1 MKLLKYEG
9 YNLTFEPEILTL
21 KVFKKLFTRDKT
33 KDKSKFLQELGYI
46 YFMLDPR
53 SDYMYITDED
63 ERSKAIIIGEGLSD
77 TWKVDSILQDAMDYY
92 KSFRPTSAL
101 LLEDTRVAVDKLRE
115 ALRSINITETD
126 DKGRPIYTLNTI
138 VATIKQVPSLVK
150 DLDDA
155 ERAISKEIV
164 QNDKI
169 RGSVEK
175 AMYEDLQFNSIIFS
189 MLLNNKLW
197 K

>member
-21 KVFKKLFTRDKT
+21 KVFKRLFMRDKT
-33 KDKSKFLQELGYI
+33 KDKSRFLQELGYI

-53 SDYMYITDED
+53 SDYMYITDNE
-63 ERSKAIIIGEGLSD
+63 ERSKAIIEGEGLPD
-77 TWKVDSILQDAMDYY
+77 TWKVDSDLQDAMDYY

-101 LLEDTRVAVDKLRE
+101 LLEDTRIAVDKLRE
-115 ALRSINITETD
+115 ALRSINLTDVD

-138 VATIKQVPSLVK
+138 VSTIKQVPSLVK

-155 ERAISKEIV
+155 ERAIAKEIV

-169 RGSVEK
+169 RGSAEK
-175 AMYEDLQFNSIIFS
+175 SMYEDLN
-189 MLLNNKLW
+189 L
-197 K
+197 

>member
-53 SDYMYITDED
+53 SDYMYITNED

-169 RGSVEK
+169 RGSVGK
-175 AMYEDLQFNSIIFS
+175 AMYEDL
-189 MLLNNKLW
+189 
-197 K
+197 

>member
-21 KVFKKLFTRDKT
+21 KVFKRLFTRDKT

-92 KSFRPTSAL
+92 KSFRPTSVL

-175 AMYEDLQFNSIIFS
+175 AMYEDL
-189 MLLNNKLW
+189 
-197 K
+197 

>member
-21 KVFKKLFTRDKT
+21 KVFKRLFMRDKT
-33 KDKSKFLQELGYI
+33 KDKSRFLQELGYI

-53 SDYMYITDED
+53 SDYMYITDNE
-63 ERSKAIIIGEGLSD
+63 ERSKAIIEGEGLPD
-77 TWKVDSILQDAMDYY
+77 TWKVDSALQDAMDYY

-101 LLEDTRVAVDKLRE
+101 LLEDTRIAVDKLRE
-115 ALRSINITETD
+115 ALRSINLTDVD

-138 VATIKQVPSLVK
+138 VSTIKQVPSLVK

-155 ERAISKEIV
+155 ERAIAKEII

-169 RGSVEK
+169 RGSAEK
-175 AMYEDLQFNSIIFS
+175 SMYEDLNI
-189 MLLNNKLW
+189 
-197 K
+197 

>member
-63 ERSKAIIIGEGLSD
+63 ERSKAIIIGEGFSD

-175 AMYEDLQFNSIIFS
+175 TMYEDL
-189 MLLNNKLW
+189 
-197 K
+197 

>member
-21 KVFKKLFTRDKT
+21 KVFKRLFTRDKT

-63 ERSKAIIIGEGLSD
+63 ERSKAIITGEGLSD

-175 AMYEDLQFNSIIFS
+175 AMYEDL
-189 MLLNNKLW
+189 
-197 K
+197 

>member
-21 KVFKKLFTRDKT
+21 KVFKRLFMRDKT
-33 KDKSKFLQELGYI
+33 KDKSRFLQELGYI

-53 SDYMYITDED
+53 SDYMYITDNE
-63 ERSKAIIIGEGLSD
+63 ERSKAIIEGEGLPD
-77 TWKVDSILQDAMDYY
+77 TWKVDSDLQNAMDYY

-101 LLEDTRVAVDKLRE
+101 LLEDTRIAVDKLRE
-115 ALRSINITETD
+115 ALRSINLTDVD

-138 VATIKQVPSLVK
+138 VSTIKQVPSLVK

-155 ERAISKEIV
+155 ERAIAKEIV

-169 RGSVEK
+169 RGSAEK
-175 AMYEDLQFNSIIFS
+175 SMYEDLN
-189 MLLNNKLW
+189 L
-197 K
+197 

>member
-21 KVFKKLFTRDKT
+21 KVFKRLFTRDKT

-63 ERSKAIIIGEGLSD
+63 ERSKAIIMGEGFSD

-175 AMYEDLQFNSIIFS
+175 TVYEDL
-189 MLLNNKLW
+189 
-197 K
+197 

>member
-63 ERSKAIIIGEGLSD
+63 ERSKAIIMGEGLSD

-175 AMYEDLQFNSIIFS
+175 AMYEDL
-189 MLLNNKLW
+189 
-197 K
+197 

>member
-21 KVFKKLFTRDKT
+21 KVFKRLFMRDKT

-53 SDYMYITDED
+53 SDYMYITDNE
-63 ERSKAIIIGEGLSD
+63 ERSKAIIEGEGLPN
-77 TWKVDSILQDAMDYY
+77 TWKVDSTLQEAMDYY

-101 LLEDTRVAVDKLRE
+101 LLEDTRIAVDKLRE
-115 ALRSINITETD
+115 ALRSINLTDVD

-138 VATIKQVPSLVK
+138 VATIKQVPALVK

-155 ERAISKEIV
+155 ERAIAKEIV

-169 RGSVEK
+169 RGSAEK
-175 AMYEDLQFNSIIFS
+175 SMYEDLN
-189 MLLNNKLW
+189 L
-197 K
+197 

>member
-21 KVFKKLFTRDKT
+21 KVFKRLFTRDKT

-63 ERSKAIIIGEGLSD
+63 ERSKAIIMGEGLSD

-138 VATIKQVPSLVK
+138 VTTIKQVPSLVK

-175 AMYEDLQFNSIIFS
+175 AMYEDL
-189 MLLNNKLW
+189 
-197 K
+197 

>member
-21 KVFKKLFTRDKT
+21 KVFKKLFIRDKT

-169 RGSVEK
+169 RGNVEK
-175 AMYEDLQFNSIIFS
+175 AMYEDL
-189 MLLNNKLW
+189 
-197 K
+197 

>member
-21 KVFKKLFTRDKT
+21 KVFKRLFTRDKT

-138 VATIKQVPSLVK
+138 VTTIKQVPSLVK

-169 RGSVEK
+169 RGNVEK
-175 AMYEDLQFNSIIFS
+175 TMYEDL
-189 MLLNNKLW
+189 
-197 K
+197 

>member
-21 KVFKKLFTRDKT
+21 KVFKKLFMRDKT

-53 SDYMYITDED
+53 SDYMYITDNE
-63 ERSKAIIIGEGLSD
+63 ERSKAIIEGEGLPD
-77 TWKVDSILQDAMDYY
+77 TWKVDSTLQDAMDYY

-101 LLEDTRVAVDKLRE
+101 LLEDTRIAVDKLRE
-115 ALRSINITETD
+115 ALRSINLTDVD

-155 ERAISKEIV
+155 ERAIAKEII

-169 RGSVEK
+169 RGSAEK
-175 AMYEDLQFNSIIFS
+175 SMYEDLN
-189 MLLNNKLW
+189 L
-197 K
+197 

>member
-21 KVFKKLFTRDKT
+21 RVFKRLFMRDKT

-53 SDYMYITDED
+53 SDYMYITDSE
-63 ERSKAIIIGEGLSD
+63 ERSKAIIEGEGLPD
-77 TWKVDSILQDAMDYY
+77 TWKVDPTLQDAMDYY

-101 LLEDTRVAVDKLRE
+101 LLEDTRIAVDKLRE
-115 ALRSINITETD
+115 ALRSINLTDVD

-138 VATIKQVPSLVK
+138 VSTIKQVPSLVK

-155 ERAISKEIV
+155 ERAIAKEIV

-169 RGSVEK
+169 RGSAEK
-175 AMYEDLQFNSIIFS
+175 SMYEDLNI
-189 MLLNNKLW
+189 
-197 K
+197 

>member
-138 VATIKQVPSLVK
+138 VATIKQVQSL
-150 DLDDA
+150 DTDIDDA
-155 ERAISKEIV
+155 ETAKSKEIV

-175 AMYEDLQFNSIIFS
+175 AMYEDL
-189 MLLNNKLW
+189 
-197 K
+197 

>member
-169 RGSVEK
+169 RGGVEK
-175 AMYEDLQFNSIIFS
+175 AMYEDL
-189 MLLNNKLW
+189 
-197 K
+197 

>member
-9 YNLTFEPEILTL
+9 CNLTFEPEILTL

-175 AMYEDLQFNSIIFS
+175 AMYEDL
-189 MLLNNKLW
+189 
-197 K
+197 

>member
-101 LLEDTRVAVDKLRE
+101 LLEDTRVAVDRLRE

-169 RGSVEK
+169 RGGVEK
-175 AMYEDLQFNSIIFS
+175 AMYEDL
-189 MLLNNKLW
+189 
-197 K
+197 

>member
-63 ERSKAIIIGEGLSD
+63 ERSKAIIIGEGFSD

-101 LLEDTRVAVDKLRE
+101 LLEDTRVAVDRLRE

-175 AMYEDLQFNSIIFS
+175 AMYEDL
-189 MLLNNKLW
+189 
-197 K
+197 